1 MFPDR
6 RGAAGER
13 HAPALRPRQCYGFL
27 QFTTAIPTTEP
38 TASRQRLRG
47 SQERGAQSECPHL
60 VCRVISMDNGVSN
73 SCMARSIVSLIA
85 DTTAGTSLLSTLPT
99 FETDLVKQ
107 SRLY

>member
-1 MFPDR
+1 
-6 RGAAGER
+6 
-13 HAPALRPRQCYGFL
+13 
-27 QFTTAIPTTEP
+27 
-38 TASRQRLRG
+38 
-47 SQERGAQSECPHL
+47 
-60 VCRVISMDNGVSN
+60 MDNGVSN